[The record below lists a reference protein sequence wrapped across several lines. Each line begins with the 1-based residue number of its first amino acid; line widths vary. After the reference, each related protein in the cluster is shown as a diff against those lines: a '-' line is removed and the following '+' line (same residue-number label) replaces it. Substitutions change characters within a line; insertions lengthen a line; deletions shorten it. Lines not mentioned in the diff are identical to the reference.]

1 MYSHISNPKT
11 GRKVSVTGRLGK
23 SILLNYLKV
32 IKGGSTTE
40 MAKQFLN
47 DPTTQENL
55 QKELDRKIVELR
67 GILRS
72 PVTEYIKKLQELI
85 NVYDSL
91 QNDNGNKDK
100 IEEVLS
106 KQQDFIKESFS
117 ILDTFSVRI
126 NEKEK
131 TGEILNY

>member
-32 IKGGSTTE
+32 FKGGSITE

-55 QKELDRKIVELR
+55 QKEVDRKIVELR

-106 KQQDFIKESFS
+106 KQEDFIKESFS
-117 ILDTFSVRI
+117 ILDTFIVRI

>member
-40 MAKQFLN
+40 MAKRFLN

-55 QKELDRKIVELR
+55 QKEANRKIVELT

-72 PVTEYIKKLQELI
+72 PVAEYNKKLQELI
-85 NVYDSL
+85 NVYNSL
-91 QNDNGNKDK
+91 QIDNDNKDK
-100 IEEVLS
+100 IAGFLS
-106 KQQDFIKESFS
+106 EHK
-117 ILDTFSVRI
+117 LTFC
-126 NEKEK
+126 
-131 TGEILNY
+131 